1 MRGIRPRTIMA
12 IAFVLLLVGL
22 VVPFLM
28 MIDIIQ
34 SNLLLGFLSYALST
48 LGLFLGIIGI
58 ATSFPRRR
66 E

>member
-1 MRGIRPRTIMA
+1 MA